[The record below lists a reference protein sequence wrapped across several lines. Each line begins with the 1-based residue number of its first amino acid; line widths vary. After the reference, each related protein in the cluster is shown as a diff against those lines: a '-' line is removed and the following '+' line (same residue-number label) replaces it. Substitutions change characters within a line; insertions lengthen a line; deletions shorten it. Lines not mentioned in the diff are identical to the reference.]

1 MKVTRK
7 TTESKITVT
16 IGDTLTPDYRK
27 KIRTPSAFLNHMIEH
42 IAYRFGRNIECELE
56 LADFTLDHL
65 VFEDLGITLG
75 RAVNEL
81 LKTQDCVPGFGDSAG
96 IIDEANAHVYLSF
109 ENRAYFELS
118 QAVTIPVE
126 AEDCKAEDLAAF
138 LEGFAQGA
146 VCTVQAEIR
155 KGVNS
160 HHIWESVFRAFGSAL
175 KEVFRYD
182 DSRKGLTAGVAGAI
196 TFEVENK

>member
-7 TTESKITVT
+7 TTESKITVML
-16 IGDTLTPDYRK
+16 GDTLTSDYRK

-65 VFEDLGITLG
+65 IFEDLGLTLG
-75 RAVNEL
+75 RAVKEL
-81 LKTQDCVPGFGDSAG
+81 LKTQENVPGFGDSAG
-96 IIDEANAHVYLSF
+96 IIDEANAHIYLSF
-109 ENRAYFELS
+109 ENRAYFELTE
-118 QAVTIPVE
+118 AVTVPDE

-146 VCTVQAEIR
+146 SCTIQAEIR
-155 KGVNS
+155 RGVNS
-160 HHIWESVFRAFGSAL
+160 HHIWEAVFRAFGSAL
-175 KEVFRYD
+175 KAVFTCD
-182 DSRKGLTAGVAGAI
+182 ESRKGLTAGVAGAI
-196 TFEVENK
+196 VFEIED